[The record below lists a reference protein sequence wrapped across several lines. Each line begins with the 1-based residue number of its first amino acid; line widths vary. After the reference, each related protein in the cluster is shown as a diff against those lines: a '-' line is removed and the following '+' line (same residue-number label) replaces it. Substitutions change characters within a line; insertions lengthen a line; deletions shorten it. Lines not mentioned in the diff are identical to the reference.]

1 MTTIKI
7 IFGVIVFIII
17 GIVLFLFYLGFFS
30 KIIIEEKEMGPF
42 VLIYEDHK
50 GDYKWTAKIQNDI
63 YYSLLNEYKIETFKG
78 FGIYYDNPKK
88 VPVNELRSIAGCILE
103 KWDYNKIIYLKEK
116 SFKIKEIPIQNSIVV
131 EFPYKNSFSII
142 AGIIKVYPKIEQ
154 YIQDNNLKT
163 NEIMEIY
170 DVPSNKII
178 YLMRK

>member
-1 MTTIKI
+1 
-7 IFGVIVFIII
+7 
-17 GIVLFLFYLGFFS
+17 
-30 KIIIEEKEMGPF
+30 
-42 VLIYEDHK
+42 
-50 GDYKWTAKIQNDI
+50 
-63 YYSLLNEYKIETFKG
+63 
-78 FGIYYDNPKK
+78 
-88 VPVNELRSIAGCILE
+88 
-103 KWDYNKIIYLKEK
+103 
-116 SFKIKEIPIQNSIVV
+116 V